1 MAGGFESPALSN
13 LRNFVFGAGLSRK
26 EATPMK
32 QKRLR
37 ILLAEGE
44 PGEAATALQELFPG
58 EQNGLELTLVSGVS
72 TLLASLELVNPE
84 VILLELSL
92 AHPDPLEA
100 VRLVHRAAPAVPLI
114 VLAGESEKSLA
125 ERSLRRGALDYL
137 LKGHMDTHALD
148 RVVRVALER
157 NTLAGL
163 ADLLRDRLT
172 GLYTRDGFL
181 TLGEPAMDTAGQ
193 KNSTLILLCMRIENL
208 SAIRAEFGSSAA
220 ESSLREIGALLAG
233 SFRRTDIVARL
244 GESQFAALA
253 IDAVEPSGAVL
264 CQRLERRI
272 AVLNRDIGPW
282 GPLELR
288 MNVGFWRAKET
299 STFPEFLDMVEAGLR
314 AGFPRAE
321 PASPV
326 GETVSER

>member
-1 MAGGFESPALSN
+1 
-13 LRNFVFGAGLSRK
+13 
-26 EATPMK
+26 MK
-32 QKRLR
+32 QKSFR

-44 PGEAATALQELFPG
+44 SGEAAAALHELFPG

-100 VRLVHRAAPAVPLI
+100 VRLVHQAAPAVPLI

-137 LKGHMDTHALD
+137 LKGHMDPRALD
-148 RVVRVALER
+148 RVVRVASER
-157 NTLAGL
+157 NTLEGL
-163 ADLLRDRLT
+163 ADLLRDPLT

-181 TLGEPAMDTAGQ
+181 TLGAHAMDTAGQ
-193 KNSTLILLCMRIENL
+193 KNGTLILLCMRIENL
-208 SAIRAEFGSSAA
+208 SAIRAEFSSSAA

-272 AVLNRDIGPW
+272 AALNRDIGPW

-288 MNVGFWRAKET
+288 MNVGFWPAKDR
-299 STFPEFLDMVEAGLR
+299 STFQELLDTVEAGMR
-314 AGFPRAE
+314 AGIPPVE

-326 GETVSER
+326 RETVSE

>member
-1 MAGGFESPALSN
+1 
-13 LRNFVFGAGLSRK
+13 
-26 EATPMK
+26 MK
-32 QKRLR
+32 QKSFR

-44 PGEAATALQELFPG
+44 SGEAAAALRQLFPG
-58 EQNGLELTLVSGVS
+58 EQNGLALTLVSGVS
-72 TLLASLELVNPE
+72 TLLASLDLVNPE

-114 VLAGESEKSLA
+114 VLAGDSEKSLA
-125 ERSLRRGALDYL
+125 VRSLRRGALNYL
-137 LKGHMDTHALD
+137 LKGHIDANALD

-157 NTLAGL
+157 NTLEGL
-163 ADLLRDRLT
+163 ADLLRDPLT
-172 GLYTRDGFL
+172 GLHTRDGFL
-181 TLGEPAMDTAGQ
+181 TLGEHAMDTAGL

-208 SAIRAEFGSSAA
+208 SAIRAKFSSSAA

-272 AVLNRDIGPW
+272 AALNRNIGPW

-288 MNVGFWRAKET
+288 MNVGFWNAKDT
-299 STFPEFLDMVEAGLR
+299 STLPELLDTVEAGLR
-314 AGFPRAE
+314 TGIPRGE

-326 GETVSER
+326 GETVSE

>member
-1 MAGGFESPALSN
+1 
-13 LRNFVFGAGLSRK
+13 
-26 EATPMK
+26 MK
-32 QKRLR
+32 QKSFRV
-37 ILLAEGE
+37 LLAEGE
-44 PGEAATALQELFPG
+44 SGEAAAALQGLFPG
-58 EQNGLELTLVSGVS
+58 EQNGLELTLVSRVS
-72 TLLASLELVNPE
+72 TLIASLELVNPE

-114 VLAGESEKSLA
+114 VLAEESEKSLA
-125 ERSLRRGALDYL
+125 ERTLRRGALDYL
-137 LKGHMDTHALD
+137 LKGHIDANALD

-157 NTLAGL
+157 NTLGGL
-163 ADLLRDRLT
+163 ADLLRDPLT
-172 GLYTRDGFL
+172 DLYTRDGFL
-181 TLGEPAMDTAGQ
+181 TLAEHAMDTAGQ

-208 SAIRAEFGSSAA
+208 SAVRSEFGSSAA

-288 MNVGFWRAKET
+288 MNVGFWRAT
-299 STFPEFLDMVEAGLR
+299 DTRTFPELLDTVEAGLR
-314 AGFPRAE
+314 ARFTRAE

-326 GETVSER
+326 RETVSE

>member
-1 MAGGFESPALSN
+1 M
-13 LRNFVFGAGLSRK
+13 
-26 EATPMK
+26 PMK
-32 QKRLR
+32 QKRFR

-44 PGEAATALQELFPG
+44 SGEAAAALHELFPG

-84 VILLELSL
+84 LILLELSL

-114 VLAGESEKSLA
+114 VLVGESEKSLA

-137 LKGHMDTHALD
+137 LKGHTDVRALE
-148 RVVRVALER
+148 RLIRVALER
-157 NTLAGL
+157 NTLEGL
-163 ADLLRDRLT
+163 ADLMRDPVT
-172 GLYTRDGFL
+172 GLYTREGFL
-181 TLGEPAMDTAGQ
+181 TLGEHAMDTARRR
-193 KNSTLILLCMRIENL
+193 NSTLILLCMRIENL
-208 SAIRAEFGSSAA
+208 SAIRAKFSSSAA

-253 IDAVEPSGAVL
+253 IDAIEPSGAVL

-288 MNVGFWRAKET
+288 MSVGFWHAKNT
-299 STFPEFLDMVEAGLR
+299 STFPELLDKVDAGL
-314 AGFPRAE
+314 GGGSPRAE
-321 PASPV
+321 PASPA
-326 GETVSER
+326 GETVSK